1 MGSNNGKLTVL
12 NYLLNTVTPNTYR
25 NFNLYENEKGRYTL
39 TFEVLKS
46 KYDVIT
52 ESVDIKIKNDIRTI
66 LERIDDEW
74 IKFDKPVSNIS
85 YVIEND
91 INSLN
96 ESENRETTV
105 VNEKRIEKWLNKKM
119 PETFDWWIKTE
130 VESSEMMNSNVFV
143 LKQNLEVDSEWLH
156 QQWIYTNDDKP
167 FPDIEYGE
175 EINLSDVIGRE
186 LASKLRENVRQIV
199 GHIIGVLPKYVR
211 LVTFV
216 TPVDREDIPD
226 QILDEQ
232 YTPTKTSVL
241 KNYKQI
247 KFTGNTQPLGLSKIE
262 TPQSFMDKINKN
274 FSVPVFR
281 LNSEGYDFPVY
292 RLEGKYEHNGKKYI
306 IDLRPETG
314 NNFALIGTIKIA
326 I

>member
-25 NFNLYENEKGRYTL
+25 NFNLYENENGRYTL

-52 ESVDIKIKNDIRTI
+52 ESVDTKIKNDIRTI

-130 VESSEMMNSNVFV
+130 VESAEMTNSNVFV

-156 QQWIYTNDDKP
+156 QQWVYTNDTKP

-175 EINLSDVIGRE
+175 EINLSDVIRRE
-186 LASKLRENVRQIV
+186 LASKLRENIRQIA

-216 TPVDREDIPD
+216 TPVERENIPD
-226 QILDEQ
+226 QIIDE
-232 YTPTKTSVL
+232 
-241 KNYKQI
+241 
-247 KFTGNTQPLGLSKIE
+247 
-262 TPQSFMDKINKN
+262 NK
-274 FSVPVFR
+274 
-281 LNSEGYDFPVY
+281 
-292 RLEGKYEHNGKKYI
+292 KH
-306 IDLRPETG
+306 
-314 NNFALIGTIKIA
+314 
-326 I
+326 